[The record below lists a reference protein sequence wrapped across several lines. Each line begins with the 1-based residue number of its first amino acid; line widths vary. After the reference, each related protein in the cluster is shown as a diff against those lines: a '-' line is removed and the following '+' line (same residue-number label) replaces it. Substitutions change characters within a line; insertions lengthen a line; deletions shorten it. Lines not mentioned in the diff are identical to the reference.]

1 VIKKRKRTLTNM
13 REAMPSSALVT
24 NKEQKKAT
32 VSLEFYFTSI
42 FSVLTSPFSK
52 PIIQN
57 KTPR

>member
-1 VIKKRKRTLTNM
+1 M